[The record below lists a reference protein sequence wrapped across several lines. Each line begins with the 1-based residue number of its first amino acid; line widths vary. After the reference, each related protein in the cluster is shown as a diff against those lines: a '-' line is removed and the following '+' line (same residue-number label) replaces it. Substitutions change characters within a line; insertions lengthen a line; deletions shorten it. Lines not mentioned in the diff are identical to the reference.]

1 MNNLARFRDL
11 SELQTSLLENKE
23 KKEHGLMESTHEGLQ
38 VLYQRA
44 WAFLCKNL
52 GASEAGVGERVKK
65 GDDKIV
71 ISKFHFS
78 EYTEGDQKLEI
89 LETSLEAV
97 RIVQRRDI
105 VSLK

>member
-1 MNNLARFRDL
+1 MK
-11 SELQTSLLENKE
+11 SSY
-23 KKEHGLMESTHEGLQ
+23 EGLQ

-71 ISKFHFS
+71 IQKFHFS
-78 EYTEGDQKLEI
+78 DYMEGDQKLGI
-89 LETSLEAV
+89 VETSLEAI
-97 RIVQRRDI
+97 RIIQRRDI